1 MKIVET
7 LLDASGI
14 GKDRMALR
22 WVSAAEGQLF
32 ADTVTQL
39 TRSTQQIGP
48 FELEN
53 YKLQLA
59 AVEGAL
65 KSPRMRWLT
74 GMDRHLTER
83 GNVYNQKLS
92 VESFQDL
99 EKQVAVDEYQKALLM
114 EALREG
120 PLSVREMAA
129 RTGLPVYTVSVKLND
144 LERRGQAELK
154 GYEGST
160 PKFIRLAA

>member
-14 GKDRMALR
+14 GKERMALR

-32 ADTVTQL
+32 ADTVTAL
-39 TRSTQQIGP
+39 TRLTAELGP
-48 FELEN
+48 FDREK
-53 YKLQLA
+53 YQLQLA

-65 KSPRMRWLT
+65 KSARMRWLT

-83 GNVYNQKLS
+83 GNVYHEKLS
-92 VESFQDL
+92 LEAFQEL
-99 EKQVAVDEYQKALLM
+99 EKEVAVDEYQKALIL
-114 EALREG
+114 EALKEG

-129 RTGLPVYTVSVKLND
+129 RTQLPVYTVSLKLND
-144 LERRGQAELK
+144 LERRGLADLK

>member
-1 MKIVET
+1 MVET
-7 LLDASGI
+7 LLEVSGI
-14 GKDRMALR
+14 GKERMALR

-39 TRSTQQIGP
+39 TRSTH
-48 FELEN
+48 ELGAFDGEGHR
-53 YKLQLA
+53 LQLA
-59 AVEGAL
+59 AIEGAL
-65 KSPRMRWLT
+65 RSPRIRWLT

-83 GNVYNQKLS
+83 GNVYNEKI
-92 VESFQDL
+92 DL
-99 EKQVAVDEYQKALLM
+99 EQFQNLERDVAMDEYQKALLL
-114 EALREG
+114 EALKEG

-129 RTGLPVYTVSVKLND
+129 KTGLPVYTVSLRLND